1 LNSTLFKNS
10 TILTNEQSIQLAN
23 LINLNQSDSSIELLY
38 QGSVDG
44 FLSQNL
50 YSKLESLQGGLI
62 VAKSTH
68 NNNNIFGVYTEANLD
83 LSKTYLREDA
93 NAFMFSLVNIFN
105 SPVTMNII
113 DQRYALGISDSSGPM
128 AFLDNS
134 LTLLSGFNP
143 DAGGSCRSS
152 SLNYQIPSFLDTSK
166 FSNRFLGGD
175 FNFELFDI
183 ELYSVPFIDRKF
195 IIILIFFN

>member
-1 LNSTLFKNS
+1 MNSTLFKNS

-23 LINLNQSDSSIELLY
+23 LINLNQSDSSIKLLY

-44 FLSQNL
+44 FLTQNL
-50 YSKLESLQGGLI
+50 YSKSKSLQGGLI

-83 LSKTYLREDA
+83 LSKTYSREDA

-113 DQRYALGISDSSGPM
+113 D
-128 AFLDNS
+128 
-134 LTLLSGFNP
+134 
-143 DAGGSCRSS
+143 
-152 SLNYQIPSFLDTSK
+152 
-166 FSNRFLGGD
+166 
-175 FNFELFDI
+175 
-183 ELYSVPFIDRKF
+183 
-195 IIILIFFN
+195 

>member
-1 LNSTLFKNS
+1 MNSTLFKNS

-23 LINLNQSDSSIELLY
+23 LINLNQSDSSIKLLY

-134 LTLLSGFNP
+134 LTLLSGYIP
-143 DAGGSCRSS
+143 D
-152 SLNYQIPSFLDTSK
+152 
-166 FSNRFLGGD
+166 
-175 FNFELFDI
+175 
-183 ELYSVPFIDRKF
+183 VFI
-195 IIILIFFN
+195 

>member
-23 LINLNQSDSSIELLY
+23 LINLNQSDSSIKLLY

-44 FLSQNL
+44 FLTQNL
-50 YSKLESLQGGLI
+50 YSKSKSLQGGLI

-113 DQRYALGISDSSGPM
+113 DQRYALGIYVSSGPI
-128 AFLDNS
+128 AFLDDS
-134 LTLLSGFNP
+134 LNLLEGYIP
-143 DAGGSCRSS
+143 VAGGTCRSS

-183 ELYSVPFIDRKF
+183 ELYSIPFIDRKF
-195 IIILIFFN
+195 IIFLIFFN

>member
-1 LNSTLFKNS
+1 MNSTLFKNS

-23 LINLNQSDSSIELLY
+23 LINLNQSDSSIKLLY

-44 FLSQNL
+44 FLTQNL
-50 YSKLESLQGGLI
+50 YSKSESLQGGLI

-68 NNNNIFGVYTEANLD
+68 NNIFGVYTEANLD

-113 DQRYALGISDSSGPM
+113 DQRYALGVYVESGPI
-128 AFLDNS
+128 AFLDDS
-134 LTLLSGFNP
+134 LNLLEGYIP
-143 DAGGSCRSS
+143 VAGGTCRSS

-183 ELYSVPFIDRKF
+183 ELYSIPFIDRKF
-195 IIILIFFN
+195 IIFLIFFN